1 MRTDTGSDP
10 MNDTV
15 PTILVVDD
23 EPDARLL
30 MRNALEAE
38 GFEVWLAEDADEAEA
53 LIEER
58 GLPHLAILDIVM
70 PGRSGLELGESLL
83 EFSDLP
89 IVFLSAVD
97 DEETIVE
104 AIDQYAEDYVT
115 KPFNPEELAVRTKRI
130 LRRVSDYGYAL
141 GRRVDLT
148 ETISV
153 DFAQQR
159 LKGGPE
165 DVPLTP
171 TETKILHIL
180 YSNAPQVVT
189 TDYLLRRLWPEGD
202 VFEDALRV
210 HVHRLRQKLLSADE
224 DTKDLIQTERGLG
237 YRLEPKSERKL
248 ASNA

>member
-1 MRTDTGSDP
+1 MKTNTVNET
-10 MNDTV
+10 MNDPV

-38 GFEVWLAEDADEAEA
+38 GFDVWMAADAEEAEA
-53 LIEER
+53 IVEER

-89 IVFLSAVD
+89 IIFLSAVD

-104 AIDQYAEDYVT
+104 AIDQFAEDYVT

-148 ETISV
+148 ETIAV

-165 DVPLTP
+165 DVALTP

-180 YSNAPQVVT
+180 YTNAPQVVT

-224 DTKDLIQTERGLG
+224 ETRELIQTERGLG
-237 YRLEPKSERKL
+237 YRLVTTSSEEVAAR
-248 ASNA
+248 

>member
-1 MRTDTGSDP
+1 MNTNTVNEA
-10 MNDTV
+10 MNDPV

-38 GFEVWLAEDADEAEA
+38 GFDVWMAADAEEAEA
-53 LIEER
+53 IVEER

-89 IVFLSAVD
+89 IIFLSAVD

-104 AIDQYAEDYVT
+104 AIDQFAEDYVT

-148 ETISV
+148 ETIAV

-159 LKGGPE
+159 LKGGPK
-165 DVPLTP
+165 DVALTP

-180 YSNAPQVVT
+180 YTNAPQVVT

-224 DTKDLIQTERGLG
+224 GTKDLIQTERGLG
-237 YRLEPKSERKL
+237 YRLVTTSSEKVAAL
-248 ASNA
+248 